1 MLRHEINVKQ
11 NSKSRLIIEF
21 CDSLLSNQ
29 DYSSVEIVFTAIGK
43 AISKCVSCVEIL
55 KSKFPSMK
63 QENELSSIEMEKKQ
77 GDNINI
83 IKKSKMIITLTK
95 VNL

>member
-29 DYSSVEIVFTAIGK
+29 DYSSVEIVFTAVGK

-55 KSKFPSMK
+55 KSKFPTLK
-63 QENELSSIEMEKKQ
+63 QENQLSSIEMEQKQ
-77 GDNINI
+77 SDNINI
-83 IKKSKMIITLTK
+83 IKKSKLVISLTK
-95 VNL
+95 